1 MVSAISG
8 YEQCGQQGWGAS
20 SPGGVG
26 SVSRGE
32 GGKLRVVLDM
42 DECIL
47 HSRFSSGESLK
58 HRQFE
63 PGLLSKSNSFTGVFG
78 MDEGTSELDCFS
90 VVLSDGD
97 VAHVALR
104 PGLREFLAKLA
115 SKYLIAV
122 YTAAVRSY
130 ASPVLDV
137 IDPKGELFHQ
147 RFFRCSCRELNGAF
161 LKDLST
167 AFGDDFEP
175 SRCVLV
181 DNNPLSFMCQ
191 PHNGILLTSW
201 YNDSEDTA
209 LEAVL
214 NLLENLEDLDDLRPS
229 LKEAF
234 RMEELLKTRWSHMYD
249 LAQGLLGE
257 KSEVG
262 KELDSA
268 PQQISPSLPKLVLVP
283 ETDNDCEVDDGD
295 DSTEESTN
303 GSTDESIDG
312 SDLW

>member
-1 MVSAISG
+1 MAAITEYK
-8 YEQCGQQGWGAS
+8 YEQRREKRS
-20 SPGGVG
+20 SCGGVE
-26 SVSRGE
+26 SKASREE

-63 PGLLSKSNSFTGVFG
+63 PGLLSKNNSFVGIFG
-78 MDEGTSELDCFS
+78 IYEGQSNLDCFS
-90 VVLSDGD
+90 VVLNDGD

-104 PGLREFLAKLA
+104 PGLKEFLAKLA
-115 SKYLIAV
+115 SKYHITV
-122 YTAAVRSY
+122 YTAAVQSY
-130 ASPVLDV
+130 ANPVLDV

-161 LKDLST
+161 LKDLSR

-175 SRCVLV
+175 TRCVLV

-209 LEAVL
+209 LEAVFD
-214 NLLENLEDLDDLRPS
+214 LLENLEDLDDLRPS

-249 LAQGLLGE
+249 LAQGLLGTN
-257 KSEVG
+257 SEEG
-262 KELDSA
+262 NELDDSQHA
-268 PQQISPSLPKLVLVP
+268 ALPKLGLVVP
-283 ETDNDCEVDDGD
+283 ANDNNCAVDDGE
-295 DSTEESTN
+295 STESSTNDGTDESTN
-303 GSTDESIDG
+303 GADM
-312 SDLW
+312 W